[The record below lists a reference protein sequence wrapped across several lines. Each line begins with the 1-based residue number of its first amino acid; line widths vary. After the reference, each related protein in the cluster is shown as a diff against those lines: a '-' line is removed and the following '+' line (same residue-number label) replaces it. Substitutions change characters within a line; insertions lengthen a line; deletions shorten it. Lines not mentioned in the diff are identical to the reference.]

1 MKTILVSWLGDNDF
15 KCLEQPGNS
24 NGLSGPVETAV
35 CGYADLFGRNDL
47 DSIIL
52 LSNWGSYSR
61 RLGAV
66 LEQDAHQVEV
76 NRYLDRLQA
85 MTPTPIFTRLV
96 KVDNV
101 TDYSEIYRVVS
112 IFLEGVAQEYSGEHI
127 QFVFHISP
135 GTPTMQAIWLLLSK
149 TEYPSTSMVKTSLEK
164 GLELVEFPFDIA
176 VKNQAFYSGD
186 ATFQNLKA
194 DSLENIKWQSN
205 EMREALSLSGIIARH
220 DDMRVLIQGET
231 GSGKELFAALIHK
244 NSKRADKPLVTLNCG
259 AIPENLIESELFGHQ
274 KGAFTGADRDKKGC
288 FELANGG
295 TLFLDEIGELPILQQ
310 VKILR
315 MTDRHQQRF
324 KPVGG
329 ELEIVVDVRII
340 AATHRNLMEQVAAGT
355 FREDLFYRLCDAP
368 LNLPALRDRTGD
380 IECLADHFVEQIND
394 SLDVD
399 INERKKL
406 SMEAKQFLRAQQ
418 WPGNVRELEATVS
431 RAYKLYSTGL
441 NISRRDLEKSMIAPI
456 AKTVEDSFL
465 YQSIGGDFD
474 VKEIELKIRAHY
486 VVKAIRESG
495 EASAAGVARHLGFLP
510 GTFTKQLR
518 ENETFRN
525 CLMAYPEGVKLLQTC
540 VRNSNK
546 TRTEENYD
554 YK

>member
-15 KCLEQPGNS
+15 KCLEQLGSS
-24 NGLSGPVETAV
+24 NGNNGPVETAV

-47 DSIIL
+47 EWIIL

-66 LEQDAHQVEV
+66 LEKEAHRLEV
-76 NRYLDRLQA
+76 SRYIDRLQP
-85 MTPTPIFTRLV
+85 MTATPIKSQLV

-101 TDYSEIYRVVS
+101 TDYSEIYRVMS
-112 IFLEGVAQEYSGEHI
+112 TFLEGVVEEYSAEHI

-149 TEYPSTSMVKTSLEK
+149 TEYPSTTMIKTSLEK

-176 VKNQAFYSGD
+176 VKNQAYYSGD

-194 DSLENIKWQSN
+194 DSLEKIKWQSN

-231 GSGKELFAALIHK
+231 GSGKELFAELIHK
-244 NSKRADKPLVTLNCG
+244 NSRRADRQFVTLNCG

-274 KGAFTGADRDKKGC
+274 KGAFTGADKDKKGC
-288 FELANGG
+288 FELADGG
-295 TLFLDEIGELPILQQ
+295 TLFLDEIGELPFLQQ

-315 MTDRHQQRF
+315 MTDKHQQRF

-329 ELEIVVDVRII
+329 EQEIEVDVRII
-340 AATHRNLMEQVAAGT
+340 AATHRNLMEDVAAGT

-368 LNLPALRDRTGD
+368 LKLPPLRERTGD
-380 IECLADHFVEQIND
+380 IECLADHFVEQINNG
-394 SLDVD
+394 LNGD
-399 INERKKL
+399 IHEAKKL
-406 SMEAKQFLRAQQ
+406 SMEAKQFLKSQR

-431 RAYKLYSTGL
+431 RAYKLYSTGP

-456 AKTVEDSFL
+456 AKTEENSFL
-465 YQSIGGDFD
+465 HQTIGGDFD
-474 VKEIELKIRAHY
+474 VKEIELKVRAHY

-495 EASAAGVARHLGFLP
+495 EASAAGVARQLGFLP

-518 ENETFRN
+518 ENEIFRN
-525 CLMAYPEGVKLLQTC
+525 CLMAYPEGRRLLQTC
-540 VRNSNK
+540 VKNSK
-546 TRTEENYD
+546 I
-554 YK
+554 